1 MRTKPGSS
9 FSWAS
14 FSRPENSFPDQAR
27 RRSWVSSCLATL
39 HFPETYPKTA
49 CQRYSPDDDL
59 GLLTYISKVR
69 HDATRRHRN
78 YLRFLCDNEQL
89 SCTFICGFFSLHC
102 IGLVWPLF
110 LRTACTHK
118 YYTALAYP
126 VPRISGRIGHEQV
139 TLSSPRLLV

>member
-14 FSRPENSFPDQAR
+14 FSRPENSFPDRAR
-27 RRSWVSSCLATL
+27 LKSWVSSCLATL
-39 HFPETYPKTA
+39 HFPETYPKTT

-59 GLLTYISKVR
+59 GLLTHILKVR

-78 YLRFLCDNEQL
+78 YLRFISDNEQL
-89 SCTFICGFFSLHC
+89 SCTLICGFFSLHC

-110 LRTACTHK
+110 LRTACTVSRGI
-118 YYTALAYP
+118 T
-126 VPRISGRIGHEQV
+126 RIRTSTTLYSHILYHESV
-139 TLSSPRLLV
+139 AG